1 MRWLPR
7 APLAL
12 AAMMMSAADFSTT
25 NPPGGSSTCTN
36 SCDCHSSFSSDAP
49 TILTQAAPRLAPDRP
64 DLDCTYD
71 CELISADYIPTERR
85 LLCVV
90 IGVVIGFV
98 IGVDPR

>member
-1 MRWLPR
+1 MRIFEH
-7 APLAL
+7 AFYNLAI
-12 AAMMMSAADFSTT
+12 
-25 NPPGGSSTCTN
+25 NHN

>member
-1 MRWLPR
+1 MMRWLAR

-12 AAMMMSAADFSTT
+12 AASAAGFSTT

-90 IGVVIGFV
+90 IGFVIGFV